1 MNFDILIDN
10 IVRQTTVL
18 VAQLATAAGGRA
30 PLAHV
35 TGQVFLSLVG
45 ELKDQGLGNK
55 VIADMFG
62 LALRT
67 YHNRVRRYS
76 ESATDRGVTLWE
88 AVLDHVKKH
97 GTVGR
102 AAVLRRFHRDDEEVV
117 RSVLRDLVESGLVFR
132 SGRGDGTAFRAA
144 DAADMSATAAGNPQL
159 AATNLIWVALHQRG
173 LTSAAELVT
182 QLGLPSN
189 VVGSALDALVAEGRA
204 RVHDAIGAQEGAT
217 VHEGPAQTLAPPGAA
232 ETAPM
237 YEVDHCVI
245 PYGDEHGWEAALFD
259 HYQAVVTAIASKV
272 RCGAMRARRDEST
285 GGSTYHFD
293 LCEGHPL
300 EEEVLGFL
308 ADVRRRASELRQRVI
323 AQGELQGG
331 QDYRVVFYAGQNV
344 IGRESYLE
352 GVES

>member
-1 MNFDILIDN
+1 MNFDLLIDN

-18 VAQLATAAGGRA
+18 IAQLATAAGGRA

-45 ELKDQGLGNK
+45 ELKEQGLGNK

-88 AVLDHVKKH
+88 AVLEYIKTH
-97 GTVGR
+97 GTVSR
-102 AAVLRRFHRDDEEVV
+102 SELLRRFHRDDEEVV
-117 RSVLRDLVESGLVFR
+117 RSVLKDLVESGLAFR

-144 DAADMSATAAGNPQL
+144 DAADISATVSGNPQL

-173 LTSAAELVT
+173 PTSAVELASE
-182 QLGLPSN
+182 LGLPSH
-189 VVGSALDALVAEGRA
+189 VVASALDALVAEGRA
-204 RVHDAIGAQEGAT
+204 RT
-217 VHEGPAQTLAPPGAA
+217 SNPPGTPDGASAHDGPSRTQSPIDGA
-232 ETAPM
+232 ETVPT

-259 HYQAVVTAIASKV
+259 HYQAMVTAIASKV
-272 RCGAMRARRDEST
+272 RCGATRALSDEST

-293 LCEGHPL
+293 LCQGHPL
-300 EEEVLGFL
+300 EGEVLGFL
-308 ADVRRRASELRQRVI
+308 ADVRRRASDLRRRVI
-323 AQGELQGG
+323 AQGAPQGG
-331 QDYRVVFYAGQNV
+331 QDYRVIFYAGQNV

-352 GVES
+352 GAES